1 MKRADQE
8 AISDIYNVSVE
19 NLITYLPI
27 LANYR
32 NLCAHEDI
40 LLDHRTQKE
49 IGDTKYHAAL
59 DIPILDGEYIYGKD
73 DLFALI
79 IILKRLLRP
88 DEFRLLVSEFSYELD
103 ILAGKLHT
111 ISVNKVLETMGF
123 PVNYKDILN
132 Y

>member
-1 MKRADQE
+1 MELDVVLSQE
-8 AISDIYNVSVE
+8 VI
-19 NLITYLPI
+19 
-27 LANYR
+27 
-32 NLCAHEDI
+32 
-40 LLDHRTQKE
+40 
-49 IGDTKYHAAL
+49 
-59 DIPILDGEYIYGKD
+59 
-73 DLFALI
+73 LI

-132 Y
+132 YWRWKCGKEK